1 MSYNYNRIINYSNP
15 KSRKQITIKNM
26 HGMYDPAFQ
35 SNNTLKEY
43 INKKLTLYKT
53 LSDYNTN
60 PNPDNILKSKEK
72 RPKKKGTS
80 NRNKQNNKNTAFNEY
95 SFYSKTQIYNF
106 SQYKN
111 NTSLN
116 NLRKNKETKNKINRT
131 NNNNNYYV
139 FRCSN
144 NPKTK
149 IFDKLKLKKNKN
161 KNELDKD
168 NNNMNN
174 YFNIILTP
182 NYNSNKECGKTTPI
196 NPLNK
201 IKGIYRRKNMILNKS
216 YKSHSRDYTTI
227 YKKEKDIYSPENFYS
242 NKTKN
247 LLKKEL
253 YSIINHKPLNQTYFK
268 ENSKQTNNNNN
279 NSKSYN
285 ENIINNNYND
295 LFQDENS
302 AKYKELLLK
311 EESLNESECP
321 EPMPYVKKYSDIIDK
336 ENISNN
342 TINILNN
349 KNLNDLKEPKEE
361 KNIPFPVKQKEYN
374 NKIYEN
380 NHKKFIYKKQSKFLK
395 KNL

>member
-1 MSYNYNRIINYSNP
+1 MSQHYNRIINYSNP
-15 KSRKQITIKNM
+15 KNRKQITIKNM

-43 INKKLTLYKT
+43 INKKLNLYKT

-60 PNPDNILKSKEK
+60 PNPDNIFKSKEK
-72 RPKKKGTS
+72 EKAKKKGTS

-95 SFYSKTQIYNF
+95 SFYSRTQIYNL

-111 NTSLN
+111 NAPLN
-116 NLRKNKETKNKINRT
+116 NLRKNKETKKNINRT
-131 NNNNNYYV
+131 NNNNYYV

-144 NPKTK
+144 NQKTK

-161 KNELDKD
+161 EFDKD
-168 NNNMNN
+168 KNNMNN

-182 NYNSNKECGKTTPI
+182 NNNANKECDKTTPI
-196 NPLNK
+196 NPHNK

-227 YKKEKDIYSPENFYS
+227 YRKEKDIYIPENFNN

-253 YSIINHKPLNQTYFK
+253 YCIINQKPLNQTYFK
-268 ENSKQTNNNNN
+268 ENSKQTNNH
-279 NSKSYN
+279 SKSYN
-285 ENIINNNYND
+285 EKILSNNYND
-295 LFQDENS
+295 ILQDENS
-302 AKYKELLLK
+302 SKYKELLLK

-321 EPMPYVKKYSDIIDK
+321 EPMPYVKKYSDCIDK

-342 TINILNN
+342 IINILNN
-349 KNLNDLKEPKEE
+349 KNINDLNEPKEE

-380 NHKKFIYKKQSKFLK
+380 NRKRFIYMKQSKFLK

>member
-1 MSYNYNRIINYSNP
+1 
-15 KSRKQITIKNM
+15 
-26 HGMYDPAFQ
+26 MYDPAFQ

-43 INKKLTLYKT
+43 INKKLNLYKT

-60 PNPDNILKSKEK
+60 PQPENLIKSKEK
-72 RPKKKGTS
+72 EKSKKKGTS
-80 NRNKQNNKNTAFNEY
+80 NRNKQDNKNSAFNEY
-95 SFYSKTQIYNF
+95 SFYSRTQIYNL

-111 NTSLN
+111 NASLN
-116 NLRKNKETKNKINRT
+116 NLRKNKETKNKSNRT
-131 NNNNNYYV
+131 NNNNNNYYV
-139 FRCSN
+139 FRCTN

-161 KNELDKD
+161 KNELDRDK
-168 NNNMNN
+168 NRMNN

-182 NYNSNKECGKTTPI
+182 DNNSNKECGKTTPI

-227 YKKEKDIYSPENFYS
+227 YKKEKDIYNQDNFNS
-242 NKTKN
+242 NKN

-253 YSIINHKPLNQTYFK
+253 YSIINHKPLNQTYHK
-268 ENSKQTNNNNN
+268 EKPKQTNN

-285 ENIINNNYND
+285 ENIIYNNYND
-295 LFQDENS
+295 FFQDEIS
-302 AKYKELLLK
+302 DKYKELLLK

-321 EPMPYVKKYSDIIDK
+321 VPMPYVKKYSDFIDK

-349 KNLNDLKEPKEE
+349 KNLNDLNEPKEE
-361 KNIPFPVKQKEYN
+361 KNIPFPVEQKEYN

-380 NHKKFIYKKQSKFLK
+380 NRKKFIYMKQSKFLK